1 MRFPFRFPNRPAPAI
16 GAAAAVVLLG
26 LGAPA
31 AVHGQ
36 ARRDTTRTPVRQPAQ
51 QPAQQAAQ
59 QAERPTAEMQ
69 QQMDMMGPMMGQ
81 MMQAMMQGMPAV
93 LSKPETAQQMATFT
107 KNYMDA
113 LVAKGFSREDALRI
127 VMAHG
132 LPMMPT
138 GR

>member
-1 MRFPFRFPNRPAPAI
+1 MRFPFRSPNALAPAV
-16 GAAAAVVLLG
+16 GAVVAVVLLG

-31 AVHGQ
+31 AVQGQ
-36 ARRDTTRTPVRQPAQ
+36 VRRDTTRAPARQPAQ
-51 QPAQQAAQ
+51 RAQAE

-69 QQMDMMGPMMGQ
+69 QQMEVMGPMMGQ
-81 MMQAMMQGMPAV
+81 MMQAMMQGMLTV

-107 KNYMDA
+107 RNYRDA
-113 LVAKGFSREDALRI
+113 LMARGFSREDALRI

-132 LPMMPT
+132 LPMMPA

>member
-1 MRFPFRFPNRPAPAI
+1 MRFPLRFPNALAPAA

-31 AVHGQ
+31 AHGQ
-36 ARRDTTRTPVRQPAQ
+36 VRRDTTRAPARQQAQPARE
-51 QPAQQAAQ
+51 
-59 QAERPTAEMQ
+59 AERPTAEMQ

-81 MMQAMMQGMPAV
+81 MMQAMMQGMLAV

-113 LVAKGFSREDALRI
+113 LVAKGFPREEALRI

-132 LPMMPT
+132 LPMMPA